1 MEELDE
7 QVQHAVVDALR
18 DSGAVFAFMHGSIA
32 RGTARA
38 GSDID
43 VAAWWASD
51 APPSFDEQFSGQVA
65 KSLGR

>member
-1 MEELDE
+1 MEGLDE

-18 DSGAVFAFMHGSIA
+18 DSGAVFGFIHGSTA

-43 VAAWWASD
+43 VV
-51 APPSFDEQFSGQVA
+51 G
-65 KSLGR
+65 L